1 MALSNDLSSLFAKTI
16 LADNAQKSS
25 TKAIEILNGTV
36 VNDSGNLFVKIDG
49 SEQLTP
55 ITTTTTIKHG
65 ERVTLTIKD
74 HTAVVTGNLSSPS
87 VNQGNLDGIQGQI
100 DEFETII
107 ADTVHTDDLVAINA
121 QIENL
126 IADNVT
132 IKGELTA
139 ANATIDQ
146 LEANDVTIN
155 GKLDAA
161 EATIDKLDTE
171 KLDAAVADIK
181 YATIGDLEVTNADIR
196 NLEADFGDFKDLTT
210 DKFTAVDAEIENLDV
225 GKLSAEEAD
234 LKYANIDFANIGEAA
249 IHKLFADSGI
259 IGDLVM
265 NEGHVTGT
273 LVGVTIKGD
282 LIEGG
287 TVVADKLV
295 IQGEDGLYYKLNT
308 NGETISAEQTEY
320 NSLNGS
326 IITAQSVTAEKINV
340 SDLVAFNATIGG
352 YHITD
357 HSLYSGV
364 KTTVDNTTRGT
375 YMDDTGQFAIGDQD
389 NYLKF
394 FQDIDGSWKLDL
406 CANSIKMGTSNK
418 TIEDYID
425 DAMANL
431 DLDVD
436 LSDLSVGARNLLL
449 ESNRSSG
456 GSTNPYTSWQLAEA
470 PIVGEKYTFSMKAT
484 ADSVIMGF
492 SIYNSGGD
500 VKLADLELV
509 DGIYQATF
517 DWTNGTL
524 EEPSHLD
531 LYFYPDQ
538 ALPTESVT
546 SVEWAKLERG
556 SLRTDWT
563 PAIED
568 VTNDILEAK
577 DYTDAQIQVSKEGIL
592 LEVDGRFQEV
602 DGSISSMSTRLE
614 QTENTFNFNF
624 ENMSKDITDL
634 SEATE
639 SKFEGWSRYI
649 RFVDGNIILGEDGNP
664 VTLRIENDQISFL
677 QNNAEVAYI
686 TDSQLYITNATITTR
701 LDIGK
706 FSWIP
711 RSNGNVSF
719 QFMG

>member
-16 LADNAQKSS
+16 LETAKEDTTAKDL
-25 TKAIEILNGTV
+25 EILNGTV
-36 VNDSGNLFVKIDG
+36 VNDSGNMYVKIDG
-49 SEQLTP
+49 SDILTP
-55 ITTTTTIKHG
+55 VTTTTAIKNG
-65 ERVTLTIKD
+65 ERVTLTIKN
-74 HTAVVTGNLSSPS
+74 HSAIVTGNVSSPS
-87 VNQGNLDGIQGQI
+87 VSQGDLAGIEGQI

-107 ADTVHTDDLVAINA
+107 ADTVKTDDLEAVYAE
-121 QIENL
+121 IET
-126 IADNVT
+126 IVADNVT
-132 IKGELTA
+132 IKGELEA
-139 ANATIDQ
+139 ANATIDK

-155 GKLDAA
+155 GKLEAA

-181 YATIGDLEVTNADIR
+181 YATIGDLDVTNADIR
-196 NLEADFGDFKDLTT
+196 NLIADFGEFKDLTT
-210 DKFTAVDAEIENLDV
+210 DRLTAVDAEIEDLDV
-225 GKLSAEEAD
+225 GKLDAESAD
-234 LKYANIDFANIGEAA
+234 LNYANIDFSNIGEAA
-249 IHKLFADSGI
+249 IGKLFADSGI

-265 NEGHVTGT
+265 SEGHVTGT

-295 IQGEDGLYYKLNT
+295 IKGEDGLYYKLNT
-308 NGETISAEQTEY
+308 QGESVSAQQTEY

-326 IITAQSVTAEKINV
+326 VITAQSVTAEKINV
-340 SDLVAFNATIGG
+340 DDLVAFNATIGG
-352 YHITD
+352 YHITSD
-357 HSLYSGV
+357 SLYSGV

-394 FQDIDGSWKLDL
+394 FQDTDGTWKLDL
-406 CANSIKMGTSNK
+406 CANTIKMGTSNK

-425 DAMANL
+425 DAVSG
-431 DLDVD
+431 LDVD
-436 LSDLSVGARNLLL
+436 LSGLAVGARNLLL
-449 ESNRSSG
+449 ESNSSSG
-456 GSTNPYTSWQLAEA
+456 GSTNPFTSWQLAEE
-470 PIVGEKYTFSMKAT
+470 PVVGEKYTFSMKAT
-484 ADSVIMGF
+484 PDPLIVGF

-500 VKLADLELV
+500 VLLSELELV

-524 EEPSHLD
+524 ERASHVD
-531 LYFYPDQ
+531 LYFSPDQ
-538 ALPTESVT
+538 ALAEDTVMA
-546 SVEWAKLERG
+546 VEWAKLERG
-556 SLRTDWT
+556 TVRTDWT

-568 VTNDILEAK
+568 ITNDILEAK
-577 DYTDAQIQVSKEGIL
+577 DYTDAQIGLSEEGIF
-592 LEVDGRFQEV
+592 LEVDGRFEAV
-602 DGSISSMSTRLE
+602 NGSISNMSTRLD
-614 QTENTFNFNF
+614 QTENTFNFQF
-624 ENMSKDITDL
+624 ESINKNIEDL
-634 SEATE
+634 SADTA
-639 SKFEGWSRYI
+639 SQFEGWSRYI
-649 RFVDGNIILGEDGNP
+649 RFVDGNIILGEDGSP
-664 VTLRIENDQISFL
+664 VTLRIENDKISFL
-677 QNNAEVAYI
+677 QNNADVAHI